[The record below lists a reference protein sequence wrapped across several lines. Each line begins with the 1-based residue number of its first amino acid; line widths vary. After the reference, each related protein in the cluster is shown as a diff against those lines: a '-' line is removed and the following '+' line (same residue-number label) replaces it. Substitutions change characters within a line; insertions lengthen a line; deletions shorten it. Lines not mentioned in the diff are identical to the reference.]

1 MEASE
6 FRYISVLDDAID
18 PKRSRLKGPAGYE
31 GTLDHA
37 HLVMRPGK
45 TPVVFIL
52 RKLDQYG
59 RSWVKGTADA
69 YEATKRYVEV
79 GLVGVEGYEPW
90 GAGKTWRGTGMLDL
104 PNGKRLC
111 LTRDELAEFEEEFG
125 EATMQEL
132 QAVLEHK
139 RAGKAW
145 GRGALPCK
153 LPRSVWDEQEDLA
166 RLHAE

>member
-1 MEASE
+1 MEE
-6 FRYISVLDDAID
+6 NEIRYISVIDDAID
-18 PKRSRLKGPAGYE
+18 PKRSKLRGAAGYE
-31 GTLDHA
+31 GTLDRQ
-37 HLVMRPGK
+37 HLVMFPGK
-45 TPVVFIL
+45 SPVVFIL

-59 RSWVKGTADA
+59 RNWVEGTSDA
-69 YEATKRYVEV
+69 YETTKRYVEV

-90 GAGKTWRGTGMLDL
+90 GSGKTWRGTGQLDL

-125 EATMQEL
+125 KPVMEEL
-132 QAVLEHK
+132 QAVLAHK

-145 GRGALPCK
+145 GRGALPCR

-166 RLHAE
+166 RLRAE